1 MLSIAGMSYQ
11 TYLTGQGTIEQLAS
25 GHISP
30 FGDGQGIF

>member
-1 MLSIAGMSYQ
+1 MLAIAGQAYQ
-11 TYLTGQGTIEQLAS
+11 TYLTGQGTIEQLSS